1 MSRPEIGLQV
11 FVLDTPDPHGLAAF
25 YAALLGWDL
34 DDAATD
40 DRWVQLRAPAGGG
53 LAFQR
58 APAHVPPSWPGETV
72 PLRAHLDLHV
82 ADLVAA
88 ESWALRHGAVRVLGP
103 NESPTFRTY
112 RDPGGHVF
120 CLVVAG

>member
-1 MSRPEIGLQV
+1 MSRPEIGLQL
-11 FVLDTPDPHGLAAF
+11 FALDTPDPRGLAAF

-34 DDAATD
+34 DAAASD
-40 DRWVQLRAPAGGG
+40 DEWVQLRAPAGGG

-58 APAHVPPSWPGETV
+58 APAHVPPSWPDEAV
-72 PLRAHLDLHV
+72 PLRAHLDLEV
-82 ADLVAA
+82 TDLDDA
-88 ESWALRHGAVRVLGP
+88 EAWVLRHGAVRVIGP
-103 NESPTFRTY
+103 NTSPTFRTY